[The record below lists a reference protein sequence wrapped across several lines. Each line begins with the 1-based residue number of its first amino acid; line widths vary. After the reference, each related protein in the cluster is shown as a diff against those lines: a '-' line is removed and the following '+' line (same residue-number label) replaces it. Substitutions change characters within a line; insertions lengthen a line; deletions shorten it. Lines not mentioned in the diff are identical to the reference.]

1 MLREWLHRLAGT
13 FRWGR
18 ADRDLEEELRAHL
31 ELAAEEAARRAPAG
45 ANSVDRRS
53 VRGVAVTQAM
63 GALRDRRGLPW
74 LHALA
79 SDVTF
84 GWRQLIKR
92 RTTTVVAIL
101 SLGLAIGT
109 TTAAFRLVDAVL
121 LRPLPVAD
129 PDRLLSITFTV
140 TDSQNRPDYRD
151 DFDYPTYRRYRQILG
166 DRADLMVVGMSS
178 PQEIP
183 ADSGTES
190 ERVFRQ
196 YVSGNV
202 FPTFG
207 LQPAAGRLLVP
218 EDDEAPGA
226 HGVVVLSY
234 DYWTRRFGQSAQV
247 IGQALRLGG
256 RPYEIVGV
264 SQKGFTGTEPGRVT
278 DVFVPATMNVAA
290 LDSPGWSWFRLW
302 IRPRPGVAP
311 AELQQLLQTAFLEEH
326 HQQVKTLPLDY
337 PKQQRDAYL
346 NEAIL
351 LVPAAAGA
359 SAVQKDFR
367 RPLLILSALVAL
379 VLLMA
384 CTNVANL
391 LIAQAMSRGR
401 EMALRV
407 SIGAER
413 WRLIRL
419 VLVESA
425 LLAIAAA
432 AVGTLFGWWAA
443 PAIVSMLAPPEDSVR
458 LVLDA
463 DWRAWAFAVTLTL
476 TVTCVFGLAPA
487 LRASSFTPLSA
498 LKGGSDARG
507 HRRIMHA
514 LIAVQ
519 VGFCVFVLVVA
530 ALFVATFGRLVNQ
543 PLGFSLDRVLL
554 IDGQV
559 RGKPLA
565 PAAWSDIIDGL
576 RHEPGV
582 EAVSGAGWV
591 FLSDNRW
598 SGMVLVP
605 GRPPETRSPYFLD
618 VLPRFFETMRIR
630 MIEGRDFGPADRGP
644 KIDEHNQ
651 PVAGVAIVNDAF
663 ARVYFDGQ
671 SPVGRQVTVRPR
683 NNLAAPV
690 EIVGLVGDTV
700 YSSVRDGVRPTVYFP
715 RETRNSGTVIV
726 RTTGDPMAIAAALR
740 QRMATVRPDLRTRTS
755 TMSGLVRR
763 QFIRERLLA
772 TLSLFFAGLALAL
785 AAVGLY
791 GVLSYTVVQYRREIG
806 VRMALGARAPH
817 VIRRVTDAMA
827 IMVAAGLL
835 AGLAGGLGFGRLI
848 EQLLFQ
854 VPRVDPV
861 ILLAPTAIL
870 AATAFVAALPPLMRA
885 VHTDPAQTLR
895 NE

>member
-1 MLREWLHRLAGT
+1 VLREWFHRLAGT

-18 ADRDLEEELRAHL
+18 PDRDLEEELRAHMQ
-31 ELAAEEAARRAPAG
+31 LAADAAARRG
-45 ANSVDRRS
+45 STGESGVERTS

-63 GALRDRRGLPW
+63 GTLRDRRGLPW
-74 LHALA
+74 LHAVA

-84 GWRQLIKR
+84 GWRQLTRR

-101 SLGLAIGT
+101 SLGLAMGA

-166 DRADLMVVGMSS
+166 DRADLMIVGMSA
-178 PQEIP
+178 PQVIP
-183 ADSGTES
+183 ADSGAEPQ
-190 ERVFRQ
+190 RVWRQ

-202 FPTFG
+202 FTTFG
-207 LQPAAGRLLVP
+207 LRPAIGRLLVP
-218 EDDEAPGA
+218 ADDEAPGA
-226 HGVVVLSY
+226 HPVVVLSH
-234 DYWTRRFGQSAQV
+234 DYWTRRFGGSAQA
-247 IGQALRLGG
+247 IGQMLRLGG

-264 SQKGFTGTEPGRVT
+264 SPKGFTGTEPGRVV
-278 DVFVPATMNVAA
+278 DVFVPATMNVEA
-290 LDSPGWSWFRLW
+290 LNSPGWSWFRLW
-302 IRPRPGVAP
+302 LRPRRGVAP

-326 HQQVKTLPLDY
+326 HQRIKTLPSDY
-337 PKQQRDAYL
+337 PQQQIDAYL
-346 NEAIL
+346 KETIL

-359 SAVQKDFR
+359 STVQKDFR

-379 VLLMA
+379 VLLIA

-391 LIAQAMSRGR
+391 LIAQAMARGR

-407 SIGAER
+407 SIGADR

-443 PAIVSMLAPPEDSVR
+443 PMIVSMLAPPAESVR
-458 LVLDA
+458 LVFAA
-463 DWRAWAFAVTLTL
+463 DWRAWAFALTLTL
-476 TVTCVFGLAPA
+476 TVTCLFGLAPA
-487 LRASSFTPLSA
+487 IRASSFTPLSA
-498 LKGGSDARG
+498 LKSGSIGRG
-507 HRRIMHA
+507 QRRIMHA
-514 LIAVQ
+514 LVAAQ
-519 VGFCVFVLVVA
+519 MGFCVFVLVVA

-543 PLGFSLDRVLL
+543 PLGFSHDHVLL
-554 IDGQV
+554 IDAQV
-559 RGKPLA
+559 PGKSLA
-565 PAAWSDIIDGL
+565 TAAWSDIIDQL
-576 RHEPGV
+576 RQAPGV
-582 EAVSGAGWV
+582 EAASGAGWA

-605 GRPPETRSPYFLD
+605 GRPPETRSPYFLE
-618 VLPRFFETMRIR
+618 VFPRFFDTMRIR
-630 MIEGRDFGPADRGP
+630 MIHGRDFQSGDRAP
-644 KIDEHNQ
+644 KIEEHDQ
-651 PVAGVAIVNDAF
+651 PVAGVGIVNEAF

-671 SPVGRQVTVRPR
+671 NPVGRRVTVRPR
-683 NNLAAPV
+683 NNVPAPM
-690 EIVGLVGDTV
+690 EIVGLVGDAV
-700 YSSVRDGVRPTVYFP
+700 YSSVREGMRPTVYVP
-715 RETRNSGTVIV
+715 LEARNNGTVIV
-726 RTTGDPMAIAAALR
+726 RTEADPLAIAPALR
-740 QRMATVRPDLRTRTS
+740 QRLMTMRPDLRTRMA

-772 TLSLFFAGLALAL
+772 ALSLFFAGLALVL

-791 GVLSYTVVQYRREIG
+791 GVLTYTVVQHRREIG

-817 VIRRVTDAMA
+817 VIRRVTSAMA

-848 EQLLFQ
+848 ERLLFH
-854 VPRVDPV
+854 VPAIDPV
-861 ILLAPTAIL
+861 VLLGPTAIL
-870 AATAFVAALPPLMRA
+870 AATAVVAALPPLMRA